1 VPRSATARAS
11 APLTPFCAARDSC
24 TTSFWQSM
32 TRTTAWSGR
41 IAGAGMSG
49 GSAIGRST
57 KQRAAAMILDMP
69 PASADGTLRVNAKIL
84 GFRVVA
90 TRVIPQ

>member
-1 VPRSATARAS
+1 
-11 APLTPFCAARDSC
+11 
-24 TTSFWQSM
+24 
-32 TRTTAWSGR
+32 
-41 IAGAGMSG
+41 MSG